1 RFQLKNDLQLA
12 RLTPER
18 ADLDAAIAEA
28 VKQLAKVSG
37 YRKEIHLISDFQRSN
52 WAPVEFTRVPKDIR
66 VVFVSVAV
74 PEAGNLAITD
84 VNLQPPAPARGEEVE
99 VICKVANY
107 SSLAKPAPVRLT
119 FGDEKAMQRD
129 LEVSAGTTASAS
141 FRLRVNRAGFF
152 EGELAIPDDSLA
164 VDNRHFFTLAV
175 RERVQVLVLSDEERG
190 DPGAGCHFLARAI
203 DPNPERGGAFT
214 P

>member
-1 RFQLKNDLQLA
+1 RARLAGEKILDQLDPRDAANVVIAAAAPAASFDAPAPNRFQLKNDLQLA

-152 EGELAIPDDSLA
+152 EGELAIPD
-164 VDNRHFFTLAV
+164 
-175 RERVQVLVLSDEERG
+175 
-190 DPGAGCHFLARAI
+190 
-203 DPNPERGGAFT
+203 
-214 P
+214 